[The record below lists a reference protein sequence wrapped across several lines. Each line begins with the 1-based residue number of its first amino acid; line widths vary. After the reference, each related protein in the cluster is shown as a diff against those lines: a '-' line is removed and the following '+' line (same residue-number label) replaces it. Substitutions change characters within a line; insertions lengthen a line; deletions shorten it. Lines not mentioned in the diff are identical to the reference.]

1 LDKTS
6 EIGGKAAVG
15 VKTPAMPDLDAI
27 LLRKSVGALSSGR
40 THCSSCR
47 RTPLV
52 GERLHETDGGRQ
64 LCDLCVLDMPVDD
77 RHFVRVERIHA
88 SERHLHV
95 APHIAA

>member
-1 LDKTS
+1 
-6 EIGGKAAVG
+6 
-15 VKTPAMPDLDAI
+15 MPDIASI

-40 THCSSCR
+40 AHCSSCR

-64 LCDLCVLDMPVDD
+64 LCDLCVLDMPEND

-88 SERHLHV
+88 SERHLAVEPRV
-95 APHIAA
+95 AA